1 MKTLYIMR
9 HGNAEEESSSN
20 KDIDRR
26 LTSYGIEEIKKTAN
40 KLIITKQI
48 PSCIICSNALRA
60 IDTANEL
67 VKALSA
73 DINIKSEPELYN
85 AFPNEIL
92 KVIKENEQD
101 SMMIIGHNFGI
112 SHIVT
117 MLGDI
122 NNVFL
127 DTAHCAIVHFK
138 KEIDYNSGLLHQ
150 ILHP

>member
-9 HGNAEEESSSN
+9 HGSAEEESSSN
-20 KDIDRR
+20 KDIDRQ
-26 LTSYGIEEIKKTAN
+26 LTAQGIEQIKKTAN
-40 KLIITKQI
+40 KLIITKQL
-48 PSCIICSNALRA
+48 PSCIICSNARRT
-60 IDTANEL
+60 IETAETL
-67 VKALSA
+67 VKALSIQV
-73 DINIKSEPELYN
+73 DIKSEPKLYN
-85 AFPNEIL
+85 AFPDEIL
-92 KVIKENEQD
+92 KVIKDNEQD

-127 DTAHCAIVHFK
+127 DTAYCAIIHFK

>member
-1 MKTLYIMR
+1 MR
-9 HGNAEEESSSN
+9 HGNAEDESSSN

-26 LTSYGIEEIKKTAN
+26 LTPYGIEEVKKTAN
-40 KLIITKQI
+40 KLSITNQL
-48 PSCIICSNALRA
+48 PSCIICSSAIRTKETAETLINAL
-60 IDTANEL
+60 
-67 VKALSA
+67 S
-73 DINIKSEPELYN
+73 INIEIKSEPELYN

-92 KVIKENEQD
+92 KVIKSNEQD

-112 SHIVT
+112 SHIVS

-127 DTAHCAIVHFK
+127 DTAHCAIIHFK
-138 KEIDYNSGLLHQ
+138 KEIDYNSGTLHQ